1 MIGRVGDLRRW
12 WVGLVVEALLGSDG
26 GGEACYIFTG
36 VGVDK
41 HVERLWEYGLVRRS
55 FDVVDIQQLAVRK
68 HGWNIDKLSLDV
80 LARDVIGRE
89 QKKPVKCASIDAFVA
104 FDSDHR
110 VLLNVLARDLNGRA
124 WEKPVNE
131 KIDKWDNQY
140 LSKKQVK
147 CASIDAFLSF
157 ELGRVLLDQ

>member
-1 MIGRVGDLRRW
+1 MNHSTSLIVRIPQLFTSMLQPMSFE
-12 WVGLVVEALLGSDG
+12 LVNPS
-26 GGEACYIFTG
+26 

-89 QKKPVKCASIDAFVA
+89 RKKPVKCASIDAFVA

-131 KIDKWDNQY
+131 RIDKWDNQY